1 MSLLASLALT
11 SLAAFAPQGDT
22 TAPAAG
28 GRPPLL
34 TPAEQASLRDK
45 IVKYLDADEAYALAE
60 GIKDREKTGKKR
72 EGEKEKL
79 QKEWDLRSKKGDLLS
94 SMADLRA
101 IYDNCFVV
109 PAPKF
114 TPGTLRKEKPKDSGL
129 ESALWLPKTYKVD
142 KPMRAILALPGT
154 ATAEANSAWVEGDRY
169 FEALFEKSPLLADTI
184 IHVSYLPNSPSPIEM
199 DPVPDFS
206 REGQDVQENRRIEV
220 VFRTFGASLNAVNVN
235 RARIFLDCARG
246 NCAFG
251 LRFASMFPDRFAGIV
266 LRHPTEV
273 DGIRFGSLSGMPVL
287 ILKTA
292 ATAAAT
298 DALKAKLEAVTPNSV
313 TVLDTT
319 DEYPHKAAAA
329 DISTWM
335 DKQRR
340 SMVPAHV
347 VIEPNHD
354 RFKKA
359 YWVAMGPMNPL
370 HTASEADKGRV
381 EVDADRAN
389 NRIVVKARGVE
400 SFTLFLNDDLVD
412 LDKEF
417 TVVVNDK
424 AITEKRTRDLRGL
437 EKRMVE
443 RRDCDFLFPVQFD
456 CAVPK
461 AAPATGDKQG
471 EKAGTTGAK

>member
-1 MSLLASLALT
+1 
-11 SLAAFAPQGDT
+11 
-22 TAPAAG
+22 
-28 GRPPLL
+28 
-34 TPAEQASLRDK
+34 
-45 IVKYLDADEAYALAE
+45 
-60 GIKDREKTGKKR
+60 
-72 EGEKEKL
+72 
-79 QKEWDLRSKKGDLLS
+79 
-94 SMADLRA
+94 
-101 IYDNCFVV
+101 
-109 PAPKF
+109 
-114 TPGTLRKEKPKDSGL
+114 
-129 ESALWLPKTYKVD
+129 
-142 KPMRAILALPGT
+142 
-154 ATAEANSAWVEGDRY
+154 
-169 FEALFEKSPLLADTI
+169 
-184 IHVSYLPNSPSPIEM
+184 
-199 DPVPDFS
+199 
-206 REGQDVQENRRIEV
+206 
-220 VFRTFGASLNAVNVN
+220 
-235 RARIFLDCARG
+235 
-246 NCAFG
+246 
-251 LRFASMFPDRFAGIV
+251 
-266 LRHPTEV
+266 
-273 DGIRFGSLSGMPVL
+273 MPVL

-370 HTASEADKGRV
+370 HTASEADKGRI